1 MSTLNKKTLALALVA
16 ALGAAGTAAAYDLD
30 TTGAPDTPVL
40 VATADI
46 AGPTTVVGVNEPLII
61 TLGDD
66 TILGRTTGFSIR
78 IELSN
83 GAEFAAG
90 FTGTSDPLVNA
101 DTDITMGPGAPGGW
115 TATLA
120 AGGAG
125 ESYAVLSINPPS
137 TVPVPGLVEGELL
150 RIDAAATVVPA
161 SGDGFEL
168 TNLAPYLTVAG
179 REITAT
185 STFRDPVSGN
195 EIFGMGAVSTPVLR
209 SGNPLVLGCD
219 ETTAAEPNETIDVGV
234 TDTQASKTYFSST
247 GEIGLSDNG
256 IFNAGSVTAAVAA
269 GFGSFQYL
277 ATDSFRT
284 TVTGL
289 FSAFDSGNRVFL
301 ATDPTCATA
310 LVTGVPNLAR
320 TEVVFNY
327 TGADLGANF
336 SAAGFDVSL
345 CFEVAPGNT
354 QVIDASGVSVV
365 TRHTRGTTSFTAP
378 ACDLLPLVYN
388 GSVVKVATFNPGANA
403 TAQSFLRV
411 TNPSSTAGQ
420 VTIEAWDDAGVKAPN
435 VTFNLGAGVS
445 RQINSDVIEAGGAG
459 LTGALGDGAGK
470 WRFLVTGEFAGMRVQ
485 SLNRN
490 NTDGTVTNL
499 TDYDTNDEQ
508 NKTPF
513 LGTLSTYEGSDP
525 N

>member
-16 ALGAAGTAAAYDLD
+16 ALGAAGNAAAYTLSTNGDQ
-30 TTGAPDTPVL
+30 TPVL

-46 AGPTTVVGVNEPLII
+46 TAATTVVGVNEQLRI

-83 GAEFAAG
+83 NAQFAAG
-90 FTGTSDPLVNA
+90 FDAA
-101 DTDITMGPGAPGGW
+101 DIVMGPAAPGGW
-115 TATLA
+115 TASIA

-125 ESYAVLSINPPS
+125 ASFVVLSINPPS
-137 TVPVPGLVEGELL
+137 TVPVPGLVAGQLL
-150 RIDAAATVVPA
+150 AINASATVIPA
-161 SGDGFEL
+161 GGDGFEL

-185 STFRDPVSGN
+185 TTFRDPVSGN
-195 EIFGMGAVSTPVLR
+195 QITGMNAVSTPVLR
-209 SGNPLVLGCD
+209 SGNPLVLACD
-219 ETTAAEPNETIDVGV
+219 PSSAAEPNETIDVGV
-234 TDTQASKTYFSST
+234 TDTQGSKTFFSST

-256 IFNAGSVTAAVAA
+256 IFNAGSVTAEVAS
-269 GFGSFQYL
+269 GFASFQYL
-277 ATDSFRT
+277 ASDAFVT

-301 ATDPTCATA
+301 ATDNTCATT
-310 LVTGVPNLAR
+310 LVTGVPNAGR
-320 TEVVFNY
+320 TAVTFTY
-327 TGADLGANF
+327 TGATLGGNF
-336 SAAGFDVSL
+336 SAAGFDVAL

-365 TRHTRGTTSFTAP
+365 TSHTRGATTFTQTP
-378 ACDLLPLVYN
+378 ACDLLPLRYN

-411 TNPSSTAGQ
+411 TNPSTTSGI

-435 VTFNLGAGVS
+435 VTFNLAAGAS
-445 RQINSDVIEAGGAG
+445 RQINSDALEGGAAG
-459 LTGALGDGAGK
+459 LTGSLGDGAGK

-508 NKTPF
+508 SKALF
-513 LGTLSTYEGSDP
+513 FGDLSTYEGSDP

>member
-16 ALGAAGTAAAYDLD
+16 SMGFAANAAAYTLSTNGDQN
-30 TTGAPDTPVL
+30 PVL

-46 AGPTTVVGVNEPLII
+46 TAASTVVGINEQLRI

-66 TILGRTTGFSIR
+66 TILGRTTGFSVR
-78 IELSN
+78 VELSN

-90 FTGTSDPLVNA
+90 FDAA
-101 DTDITMGPGAPGGW
+101 DVVVGPAAPGGW
-115 TATLA
+115 TASIA

-125 ESYAVLSINPPS
+125 ESFVVLSINPPS
-137 TVPVPGLVEGELL
+137 TVPVPGLVAGQLL
-150 RIDAAATVVPA
+150 HFNASATVIPA
-161 SGDGFEL
+161 GGDGFEL
-168 TNLAPYLTVAG
+168 TNLAPYMTVPG
-179 REITAT
+179 RVITAT
-185 STFRDPVSGN
+185 TTFRDPVSGN
-195 EIFGMGAVSTPVLR
+195 EIFGMNAATTPVLR
-209 SGNPLVLGCD
+209 SDNPLVIGCD
-219 ETTAAEPNETIDVGV
+219 TTTAGEPEETIDVGV
-234 TDTQASKTYFSST
+234 TDTQASKTFFSST

-256 IFNAGSVTAAVAA
+256 VFNAGSVTAEVAA
-269 GFGSFQYL
+269 GFASFTYL
-277 ATDSFRT
+277 ATDEFT
-284 TVTGL
+284 TVVTGD
-289 FSAFDSGNRVFL
+289 FSAFDAAGNSVFL
-301 ATDPTCATA
+301 ATDNTCATS
-310 LVTGVPNLAR
+310 LVTGVPNVAN
-320 TEVVFNY
+320 TAFTFDY

-336 SAAGFDVSL
+336 SASGFDVSL

-354 QVIDASGVSVV
+354 AVIDASTV
-365 TRHTRGTTSFTAP
+365 TVTTSHTRGSTTFTAP
-378 ACDLLPLVYN
+378 SCDLLPLVYN

-411 TNPSSTAGQ
+411 TNPSSTSGL

-435 VTFNLGAGVS
+435 VTFTLASGAS

-459 LTGALGDGAGK
+459 LTGAIGDGAGK

>member
-1 MSTLNKKTLALALVA
+1 MSTLNKKTLAIALVA
-16 ALGAAGTAAAYDLD
+16 AMGAAGNAAAYTLATNGDQN
-30 TTGAPDTPVL
+30 PVL

-46 AGPTTVVGVNEPLII
+46 TASTTVVGINEQLQI

-66 TILGRTTGFSIR
+66 TILGRTSGFSVR

-83 GAEFAAG
+83 NARFAAG
-90 FTGTSDPLVNA
+90 FDASDIVV
-101 DTDITMGPGAPGGW
+101 GAAAPSW
-115 TATLA
+115 TASIA

-125 ESYAVLSINPPS
+125 QSFVVLSLNPPS
-137 TVPVPGLVEGELL
+137 VTPVPGLVAGQLL
-150 RIDAAATVVPA
+150 SFNASASVIPA
-161 SGDGFEL
+161 GGNGFEL
-168 TNLAPYLTVAG
+168 TNLVPHMTVAG
-179 REITAT
+179 SQITAT

-195 EIFGMGAVSTPVLR
+195 EITGMNAVTTPVLR
-209 SGNPLVLGCD
+209 SANPLVIACD
-219 ETTAAEPNETIDVGV
+219 ATTALEPEETIDVGV
-234 TDTQASKTYFSST
+234 TPAQGSKTFFSST

-256 IFNAGSVTAAVAA
+256 IFNAGSVNASIAT
-269 GFGSFQYL
+269 GFTSFSYQ
-277 ATDSFRT
+277 ATDAFVT
-284 TVTGL
+284 TLTGN
-289 FSAFDSGNRVFL
+289 FTAFDSGNSIFL
-301 ATDPTCATA
+301 ATDNTCATP
-310 LVTGVPNLAR
+310 LVTGVPNAAR
-320 TEVVFNY
+320 TVYTFTY
-327 TGADLGANF
+327 TGATLGANF
-336 SAAGFDVSL
+336 SASGFSTAL
-345 CFEVAPGNT
+345 CFQVAGGNA
-354 QVIDASGVSVV
+354 QVIDASSVSVV
-365 TRHTRGTTSFTAP
+365 TSHTRGATTYTAP
-378 ACDLLPLVYN
+378 SCNLLPLRYN

-411 TNPSSTAGQ
+411 TNPSSTAGL

-435 VTFNLGAGVS
+435 VTFNLASGAS

-508 NKTPF
+508 NKTLF

>member
-16 ALGAAGTAAAYDLD
+16 GMGFAANAAAYTLSTNGDQN
-30 TTGAPDTPVL
+30 PVL

-46 AGPTTVVGVNEPLII
+46 TAASTVVGVNEQLRI

-66 TILGRTTGFSIR
+66 TILGRTTGFSVR

-83 GAEFAAG
+83 GAQFAAG
-90 FTGTSDPLVNA
+90 FDAA
-101 DTDITMGPGAPGGW
+101 DVVIGAAAPGGW
-115 TATLA
+115 TASIA

-125 ESYAVLSINPPS
+125 QSFVVLSINPPS
-137 TVPVPGLVEGELL
+137 TVPVPGLVAGQLL
-150 RIDAAATVVPA
+150 HFNASATVVPA
-161 SGDGFEL
+161 GGDGFEL
-168 TNLAPYLTVAG
+168 TNLAPYMTVSG

-195 EIFGMGAVSTPVLR
+195 VITGMNAVTTPVLR
-209 SGNPLVLGCD
+209 SANPLVIGCD
-219 ETTAAEPNETIDVGV
+219 TTSALEPEETIDVGV
-234 TDTQASKTYFSST
+234 TAAQPSKTFFSST

-256 IFNAGSVTAAVAA
+256 VFNAGSVTASIAA
-269 GFGSFQYL
+269 GFTSFSYL
-277 ATDSFRT
+277 ASDDFVT
-284 TVTGL
+284 TVSGN
-289 FSAFDSGNRVFL
+289 FSAFDAGNSVFL
-301 ATDPTCATA
+301 ATDNTCATP
-310 LVTGVPNLAR
+310 LVVGVPNAAR
-320 TEVVFNY
+320 TVY
-327 TGADLGANF
+327 TFSYDGTDLGANF
-336 SAAGFDVSL
+336 SATGFDVSL
-345 CFEVAPGNT
+345 CFEVLAGNT
-354 QVIDASGVSVV
+354 QTIDASDVTVV
-365 TRHTRGTTSFTAP
+365 TSHTRGATTFTAP
-378 ACDLLPLVYN
+378 SCALLPLVYN

-411 TNPSSTAGQ
+411 TNPSSTSGL

-435 VTFNLGAGVS
+435 VTFNLAAGAS

-459 LTGALGDGAGK
+459 LTGAIGDGAGK

-508 NKTPF
+508 SKPLF
-513 LGTLSTYEGSDP
+513 LNTLSTYGGSDP